1 MSGSTFVVSNPLGP
15 PVLRRFPSL
24 TLLSSRFSIFVHSA
38 SATSLRCAC
47 PGVIVIGEESANL
60 AGFRQAFSLVALIST
75 IYNCDR
81 ATSGRNFPL
90 VD

>member
-1 MSGSTFVVSNPLGP
+1 MATTFVASNPLGP
-15 PVLRRFPSL
+15 PVLRRFTFLS
-24 TLLSSRFSIFVHSA
+24 LLSSRFSIFVQSA
-38 SATSLRCAC
+38 SATSLRCAR
-47 PGVIVIGEESANL
+47 PGVIGDGNADL
-60 AGFRQAFSLVALIST
+60 AHFRQAFSLVALIST